1 MAVEG
6 IVVGGVLPPGGTG
19 GTMTVSA
26 TQSTYGMCDACEDPN
41 NPRLIRYTYLANVHV
56 GAIHVQLGVVVR
68 EDGCVGIVGRGH
80 NVAVVIGLDHVCGRA
95 VLARSPQAQGLAL
108 MEVRTAGVDRRV
120 YDRELIATNRSG
132 LAGMGG
138 LRSHVDTL
146 LAADIESQ
154 ISPSRTVYVRVHD
167 VARAVVIVSE
177 EKNSREPG
185 TYQVQTPK
193 RRPPRRGKKRA
204 FSQVQGCK
212 ERRNDKSV
220 IKRVTVLAFNRSG
233 VRGRGGWWV
242 EK

>member
-26 TQSTYGMCDACEDPN
+26 TQSTYRMCDACEDPN

-177 EKNSREPG
+177 EKTQENRAP
-185 TYQVQTPK
+185 TRYK
-193 RRPPRRGKKRA
+193 RRREDHRDEGKNEHFRKYKVVKRD
-204 FSQVQGCK
+204 
-212 ERRNDKSV
+212 ETT
-220 IKRVTVLAFNRSG
+220 RV
-233 VRGRGGWWV
+233 
-242 EK
+242 